1 MTVFGANCPKGKS
14 RGLSSDCIH
23 GQLYHFNKIQQLG
36 ARRTVNL
43 RINMRTFWNS
53 GAAVACVFALL
64 LACFPDASTSLEL
77 SLNERTRNTLR
88 VRCENLG
95 AVVAGA
101 SLQLNTTTPP
111 ADCFSVTHTDSN
123 GYMTLNFTTSCEG
136 TLLDN
141 CLL

>member
-1 MTVFGANCPKGKS
+1 MD
-14 RGLSSDCIH
+14 SSI
-23 GQLYHFNKIQQLG
+23 
-36 ARRTVNL
+36 NL
-43 RINMRTFWNS
+43 RINMRTLGWNS

-123 GYMTLNFTTSCEG
+123 SYMTLNFTTSCEG

-141 CLL
+141 CSKIFAADAESVWLSSSDVELESKTC